1 MTVQVSLLRH
11 ASVAVRV
18 KVWLRRQPFGTT
30 GPGTQM
36 GGMLPLHTSLA
47 VMPRAATI
55 AQDGRTVG
63 LQRRSM
69 GTVGQPVNTGL
80 AVSTTQL

>member
-1 MTVQVSLLRH
+1 MQVSLLRH

-47 VMPRAATI
+47 VMFRAATI
-55 AQDGRTVG
+55 VHVGRTVG

-69 GTVGQPVNTGL
+69 GAVGQPVKTGL
-80 AVSTTQL
+80 SISTVQL